1 MEPEQI
7 ITALLAVLGSSVAI
21 EIIPIKIN
29 PWTWLARR
37 IGKAILGD
45 VTEQLSGISEQLK
58 SHIEEDARDK
68 AKRLRVRILRFADE
82 LLQGEVALAS
92 VEKRIKNRVK
102 VQMERNQ
109 REYYLSEQLKAINK
123 EMGREDDPQAEVDE
137 LEKKLEGR
145 NMPQEA
151 RERCQSELRKLR
163 SMLAPA
169 P

>member
-45 VTEQLSGISEQLK
+45 VTEQLSWISEQLK
-58 SHIEEDARDK
+58 SHIEADARDK

-82 LLQGEVALAS
+82 LLQGERHSQEHFNEIL
-92 VEKRIKNRVK
+92 EDITEYNRYCATHPDFP
-102 VQMERNQ
+102 ND
-109 REYYLSEQLKAINK
+109 KAAISIGHIENVY
-123 EMGREDDPQAEVDE
+123 RAR
-137 LEKKLEGR
+137 LENNDFL
-145 NMPQEA
+145 
-151 RERCQSELRKLR
+151 
-163 SMLAPA
+163 
-169 P
+169 

>member
-45 VTEQLSGISEQLK
+45 VTDQLSGISEQLK

-68 AKRLRVRILRFADE
+68 AKRLRGRILRFSDE
-82 LLQGEVALAS
+82 LLQGERHSQEHFNEIL
-92 VEKRIKNRVK
+92 EDITEYNRYCSTHPDFP
-102 VQMERNQ
+102 ND
-109 REYYLSEQLKAINK
+109 KAAISIGHIENVY
-123 EMGREDDPQAEVDE
+123 RAR
-137 LEKKLEGR
+137 LENNDFL
-145 NMPQEA
+145 
-151 RERCQSELRKLR
+151 
-163 SMLAPA
+163 
-169 P
+169 

>member
-29 PWTWLARR
+29 PWTWLARK

-58 SHIEEDARDK
+58 SHIEEDAKDK

-82 LLQGEVALAS
+82 LLQGRDTAKSILTRFWRTLRSTTATAPHT
-92 VEKRIKNRVK
+92 RIFPTTRP
-102 VQMERNQ
+102 
-109 REYYLSEQLKAINK
+109 LSLSATLRTCI
-123 EMGREDDPQAEVDE
+123 GRGW
-137 LEKKLEGR
+137 KTTIFCREGR
-145 NMPQEA
+145 T
-151 RERCQSELRKLR
+151 
-163 SMLAPA
+163 
-169 P
+169 